1 MLVTGL
7 LGLACLIS
15 VPWAFWLWREHKTLM
30 LPLVLVSSPLCSWMV
45 DPPLDIITGI
55 YMPVEAPFRLWTAIG
70 RPVPLGDLFC
80 YVAGAAMCYIMYRYM
95 VIRRLSIQK
104 IWLIAAAF
112 ALTEQAIA
120 DFLLVRGHGWLY
132 YSNPVTFLGEPIYVP
147 FQYAGFAVLYVVI
160 YAFLEDLRGPKAL
173 WSLVAIPIGVN
184 ASTFALGA
192 PIVMAIHSAYPD
204 VVNWTLA
211 IISAFLYVAVPHY
224 GLKLPQ
230 LARLREPAQA
240 VSHAPISA

>member
-15 VPWAFWLWREHKTLM
+15 VPWAFWLWRDHKTLM

-55 YMPVEAPFRLWTAIG
+55 YMPVEAPFRLWTAMG

-80 YVAGAAMCYIMYRYM
+80 YVAGAAMCYIMYRY
-95 VIRRLSIQK
+95 
-104 IWLIAAAF
+104 
-112 ALTEQAIA
+112 
-120 DFLLVRGHGWLY
+120 
-132 YSNPVTFLGEPIYVP
+132 
-147 FQYAGFAVLYVVI
+147 
-160 YAFLEDLRGPKAL
+160 
-173 WSLVAIPIGVN
+173 
-184 ASTFALGA
+184 
-192 PIVMAIHSAYPD
+192 
-204 VVNWTLA
+204 
-211 IISAFLYVAVPHY
+211 Y

-240 VSHAPISA
+240 VAHTHQSARRRRKLDEPECAHERIVNRWGNVSPV